1 MKILI
6 ANPFGIGDVLFT
18 TPVISNIKSRYP
30 DAEIAYLCNRR
41 VAPLLEQDPRLYKI
55 FVYEKDELK
64 DAWQKSRCMC
74 LKEVHH
80 LLAQIKHEH
89 FDSVLDFSLAGEF
102 GFFFW
107 LAGIKKRIGFD
118 YKKRSTFLNKKIQ
131 LKAFKDKHVI
141 EYYSDLLKLINI
153 EPKEKHIRVF
163 MSKDEEKQAKSLF
176 EANNIS
182 TKKKIVAVIPGGGA
196 SWGRHSYRKNYPADR
211 FAAVADELIKECNAQ
226 VLILGD
232 KKEEAIL
239 NKVRGKMKQKPSL
252 VKADFTLREFIA
264 ILSQCSLAL
273 CNDGGPLHVAV
284 GLGVATVSVFG
295 PVDEAVYG
303 PYPSD
308 KKHIAIKAHLEC
320 RPCYKNFKLPE
331 CKTAR
336 CLQDLAPDVIFKAC
350 KKQLELI

>member
-1 MKILI
+1 MKILV

-18 TPVISNIKSRYP
+18 TPVISSIKSRYP

-55 FVYEKDELK
+55 FVYEKDELRG
-64 DAWQKSRCMC
+64 AWQKSRCMC

-80 LLAQIKHEH
+80 LLAEIKHER
-89 FDSVLDFSLAGEF
+89 FNCVLDFSLAGEF

-107 LAGIKKRIGFD
+107 LAGIKNRVGFD
-118 YKKRSTFLNKKIQ
+118 YKKRSTFLNKKIS
-131 LKAFKDKHVI
+131 LKAFRDKHVI

-153 EPKEKHIRVF
+153 EPKEKHIKVF
-163 MSKDEEKQAKSLF
+163 ISKSEEKQARALLES
-176 EANNIS
+176 AGIS
-182 TKKKIVAVIPGGGA
+182 TKNKIIAVIPGGGA
-196 SWGRHSYRKNYPADR
+196 SWGKHSYRKNYPADK

-226 VLILGD
+226 VIMLGD

-239 NKVRGKMKQKPSL
+239 DKVKDKMKQKPSL
-252 VKADFTLREFIA
+252 IKADFALREFMA
-264 ILSQCSLAL
+264 VLSQCDLVL
-273 CNDGGPLHVAV
+273 CNDGGPLHITV
-284 GLGVATVSVFG
+284 GLGIATVSIFG
-295 PVDEAVYG
+295 PVDETVYG

-308 KKHIAIKAHLEC
+308 KKHIVIKASLDC

-331 CKTAR
+331 CKTVR
-336 CLQDLAPDVIFKAC
+336 CLQDLSRDEILKAC